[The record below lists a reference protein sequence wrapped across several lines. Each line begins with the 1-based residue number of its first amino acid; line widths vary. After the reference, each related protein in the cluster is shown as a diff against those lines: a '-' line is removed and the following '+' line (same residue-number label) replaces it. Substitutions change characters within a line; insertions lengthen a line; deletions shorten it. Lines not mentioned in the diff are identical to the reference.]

1 MQKNRLFLL
10 LPILISMAVI
20 VSFFIPRETHP
31 SANTRIILEHNKKTY
46 IAPLCFE
53 QSNATNYIEES
64 TLETAKKL
72 NYKSHSSCTQNALKS
87 EKDRLITSL
96 LKDLGVLDK
105 KWDKW

>member
-1 MQKNRLFLL
+1 MHKNRLLL
-10 LPILISMAVI
+10 LLTILFSIAVI
-20 VSFFIPRETHP
+20 VSFFIPRETYP

-53 QSNATNYIEES
+53 QSDATNYIEDS
-64 TLETAKKL
+64 TLETAKIL
-72 NYKSHSSCTQNALKS
+72 NYKPHSSCTQNALKN
-87 EKDRLITSL
+87 EKDRLIISL